1 MMSAASRPA
10 SAFTTQLGWVVRDF
24 KKSEA
29 LFRRIYGID
38 KLFVAE
44 NIEGK
49 SVATRYFGRPV
60 DCLIHIYVAYAGDAQ
75 FEFIQPV
82 SGENI
87 YEDFLK
93 ETGSDGIQHIGQ
105 LMPIARFDA
114 AVEELRASGFAEMQT
129 MTFEISKVAY
139 FDTRKAI
146 GTVTEIIGLNS
157 QGIEWDRALKANEF

>member
-1 MMSAASRPA
+1 MNSASGSPVG
-10 SAFTTQLGWVVRDF
+10 AFTTQLGWVVRDF
-24 KKSEA
+24 RKSEA
-29 LFRRIYGID
+29 LFRRIYGIG
-38 KLFVAE
+38 KFFVAE
-44 NIEGK
+44 NIDGR
-49 SVATRYFGRPV
+49 SVATRYFGRSV
-60 DCLIHIYVAYAGDAQ
+60 DCLIHIYVAYAGDTQ

-87 YEDFLK
+87 YHDFLND
-93 ETGSDGIQHIGQ
+93 TGGDGIQHIGQ

-114 AVEELRASGFAEMQT
+114 AAEELRASGYVEMQT

-157 QGIEWDRALKANEF
+157 RGIAWDRALRANEF